1 MKIENMD
8 EVFALPVCCNI
19 KNAVIDD
26 FKLLDEYKDRVFNIS
41 YKDNISLKLIDIVD
55 FNEFNLKL
63 FDNKIDFEGQI
74 PLILYS
80 DRLDSLLE
88 AEESIVFKLKAIE
101 DEEHNVAS
109 NFKSKEN
116 KENDEFKIHHS
127 LYEFSEYLNY
137 CNDVLL
143 VRVCFQNDI
152 LIIDADLD
160 NIKLVK
166 QIISNNFY
174 IGMDKII
181 INPINNDCVN
191 ILFSISFN
199 AVLQG
204 IIIAKKL
211 GQKRVNV
218 LYYKRHFL
226 MAQSLSLKFSV
237 FNYLSTEN
245 RIAKIIVDIEIN
257 RPLNFLYKFYF
268 DYLKYIFSNLFF
280 DLYIHV
286 NFTETK
292 SNTVFFYDNH
302 FLFGGSVYN
311 FIYSNF
317 YNLAVSFSLEP
328 LSYLLSYVKKE
339 YSVFVKL
346 FKEMDLKNSIM
357 RKSSSMSLNRKYSL
371 FDVRRKGIGFSLLSL
386 DYAFLGVEQTVS
398 MSLYK
403 DKLDIFI
410 PYKVIDVNLIN
421 YLKNILA
428 RAFNLS
434 YKSVNFIVSDI
445 FRNDVELY
453 STLIKESYF
462 IEKEVIAIKDNL
474 AMVIGKENF
483 NGEYPVVVSQNFA
496 IDMNK
501 KVNVACSLEI
511 DIEINSFN
519 ITFSNVNFFVENGK
533 FDKLRINNKRVF
545 SIFSVAVAYVFGN
558 ITYDIV
564 DSVELEFIEDG
575 EFIFSF
581 RAVFIASVCAIR
593 TALIQAFDF
602 NICKT
607 PINLNDILNSWSV
620 RIDTN

>member
-1 MKIENMD
+1 MKIGNMD

-19 KNAVIDD
+19 KNAIIDD
-26 FKLLDEYKDRVFNIS
+26 FKLLDKYTDRVFSIS
-41 YKDNISLKLIDIVD
+41 YKDNISLKFIDIVNS
-55 FNEFNLKL
+55 NEFNLKL

-88 AEESIVFKLKAIE
+88 AEENIIFKLKAIE
-101 DEEHNVAS
+101 NDKHNAS
-109 NFKSKEN
+109 SHFKSKEIDDF
-116 KENDEFKIHHS
+116 EIHNS
-127 LYEFSEYLNY
+127 FYEFSEYLNY
-137 CNDVLL
+137 CSDVLL
-143 VRVCFQNDI
+143 VRVCFQNNI

-191 ILFSISFN
+191 ILFPISFN

-211 GQKRVNV
+211 GRKVNV

-237 FNYLSTEN
+237 VNYLSREN

-257 RPLNFLYKFYF
+257 RPLSFLYKFYF
-268 DYLKYIFSNLFF
+268 DHLKHIFSNLFF

-286 NFTETK
+286 NFTDTK

-302 FLFGGSVYN
+302 FFFGGSVYN

-317 YNLAVSFSLEP
+317 YNLAVSFSIEP

-339 YSVFVKL
+339 HSIFVKL
-346 FKEMDLKNSIM
+346 FEEMDLKNSTM
-357 RKSSSMSLNRKYSL
+357 RKSSAMSLNGKCSI
-371 FDVRRKGIGFSLLSL
+371 FDVRRKGIGFSFLSL
-386 DYAFLGVEQTVS
+386 DDSLLGVEQTVS
-398 MSLYK
+398 MSLHK
-403 DKLDIFI
+403 NKLDIFI

-428 RAFNLS
+428 RTFNLS
-434 YKSVNFIVSDI
+434 YKNVNFIVSDI

-462 IEKEVIAIKDNL
+462 IEREVIAIKDNL
-474 AMVIGKENF
+474 AMMIGKEDF
-483 NGEYPVVVSQNFA
+483 NGEYPVIVSQNFA
-496 IDMNK
+496 IDRNK

-511 DIEINSFN
+511 DVEINSFN

-545 SIFSVAVAYVFGN
+545 SIFSFAVAYVVGS

-607 PINLNDILNSWSV
+607 PVNLNDILNSWSV